1 MWPRDSLRCNK
12 EDVRRS
18 TIGTAW
24 NLCESGGLVPGIT
37 DRYCGHPSRR
47 PLRGL
52 LRMRSNLLKHNNLML
67 RSERR
72 ERLEAWAASDSHIYD
87 SRYWRG
93 RDPGDRLDYLD
104 VGLRWRGIAG
114 GDGCYRNLPVLGQTP
129 TAFARLTCFN
139 GFAPS
144 HPANNNNKL
153 KRDGG
158 STVPSRF
165 SRRINRTAPWF
176 APRCGPNC

>member
-1 MWPRDSLRCNK
+1 LDELQSFQACVTVLADD
-12 EDVRRS
+12 DVV
-18 TIGTAW
+18 
-24 NLCESGGLVPGIT
+24 VPG
-37 DRYCGHPSRR
+37 
-47 PLRGL
+47 
-52 LRMRSNLLKHNNLML
+52 NA
-67 RSERR
+67 ERV
-72 ERLEAWAASDSHIYD
+72 
-87 SRYWRG
+87 
-93 RDPGDRLDYLD
+93 RDLDDRLDNMD
-104 VGLRWRGIAG
+104 VGLRWRGTAG
-114 GDGCYRNLPVLGQTP
+114 GDGCYRNLPVLGQTS

-176 APRCGPNC
+176 APRCGPSC